1 MWLREAFAHTAPS
14 PTSAARATIRARSVA
29 STIGGSS
36 PMRSPA
42 ERIAPTYSRMS
53 DSGRPTSS

>member
-1 MWLREAFAHTAPS
+1 MWLREAFAQTAPS
-14 PTSAARATIRARSVA
+14 PTSAARATMRARNVA

-42 ERIAPTYSRMS
+42 ARIAST
-53 DSGRPTSS
+53 